1 MSEPSELAQRLQKA
15 FAKAVKEEI
24 IKHLEAGRSVKG
36 IENGKWVELTPA
48 DLDKFKKK
56 MNNIKCLSY

>member
-15 FAKAVKEEI
+15 FAKAAKEEI

-48 DLDKFKKK
+48 DLDKF
-56 MNNIKCLSY
+56 